1 MPKSFDDCQKNG
13 GKIRTKKLGGGKFIH
28 ICFPK
33 GGGPSVSGE
42 VKTAKVGKTTKGAF
56 QRAADKVK

>member
-1 MPKSFDDCQKNG
+1 MPQAFNACVKG
-13 GKIRTKKLGGGKFIH
+13 GGRVRTKKLKGGKYLH

-42 VKTAKVGKTTKGAF
+42 VMTSSKTKEK
-56 QRAADKVK
+56 

>member
-1 MPKSFDDCQKNG
+1 MPAAFDACVKAGGKVITKSFKG
-13 GKIRTKKLGGGKFIH
+13 GKYMH

-42 VKTAKVGKTTKGAF
+42 VKTKQTGATNY
-56 QRAADKVK
+56 REKAVSK